1 MKRGFALFVAI
12 VMLVGVVQ
20 FNTMPVNAATKKN
33 YRSVAATVKGK
44 KVYRNSKT
52 NALEIKTKKGTYKKI
67 SKYKVNDVLLVK
79 GNYIYYMTK
88 QSRLCRMKANGKKQR
103 KYDIAAR
110 SIEMVKDGYIY
121 VHNRRGFHR
130 ISVQGKNQKKLLTYS
145 QMFSHKIVN
154 DRIYYINDFIGE
166 YDETKFPYQTLT
178 STLYSKKLDGT
189 DKKTHKIFDGNV
201 EAMIDANNR
210 YVFAAG
216 VVGDKIEYVIL
227 DTKTETLDVKVI
239 RQEQGV
245 ISTNNGHV
253 IFERYS
259 NGVIDGLWYYQ
270 SENAIYTID
279 MQGNQKKFIDTSNYI
294 LESPFIVVKDGK
306 YLKIMD
312 RYDLYVYK
320 KDGTLA
326 KKITAKYGKIKG
338 SKIKGKKITVTFYKN
353 KKTVKKTFK
362 LK

>member
-1 MKRGFALFVAI
+1 MKKVFTLVFAFIFVLEVFQITPLPA
-12 VMLVGVVQ
+12 
-20 FNTMPVNAATKKN
+20 NASTKKMQH
-33 YRSVAATVKGK
+33 SVVATINKK

-52 NALEIKTKKGTYKKI
+52 KALEIKTKKGTYKKI
-67 SKYKVNDVLLVK
+67 SKYKVNEVLLVE
-79 GNYIYYMTK
+79 GNYIYYTTK
-88 QSRLCRMKANGKKQR
+88 QSRLCRMKANGKKQK

-110 SIEMVKDGYIY
+110 SIEMVKGGYIY
-121 VHNRRGFHR
+121 VHNHLGFHR
-130 ISVQGKNQKKLLTYS
+130 ISIQGKNQKKLLTYS
-145 QMFSHKIVN
+145 QMFSYKIVN

-166 YDETKFPYQTLT
+166 YDETKYPYQTLT

-189 DKKTHKIFDGNV
+189 DRKTHKVFDGNA
-201 EAMIDANNR
+201 EAMLDANDR

-216 VVGDKIEYVIL
+216 VVGDKIEYIIL
-227 DTKTETLDVKVI
+227 DTNTEALDVKVI

-245 ISTNNGHV
+245 ISSNNGHA

-270 SENAIYTID
+270 FENAIYTID
-279 MQGNQKKFIDTSNYI
+279 IQGNQKKFIDTSNYI

-312 RYDLYVYK
+312 RYDLYIYK

-326 KKITAKYGKIKG
+326 KKITTKYGKIRG

-353 KKTVKKTFK
+353 KKKVKKTFK